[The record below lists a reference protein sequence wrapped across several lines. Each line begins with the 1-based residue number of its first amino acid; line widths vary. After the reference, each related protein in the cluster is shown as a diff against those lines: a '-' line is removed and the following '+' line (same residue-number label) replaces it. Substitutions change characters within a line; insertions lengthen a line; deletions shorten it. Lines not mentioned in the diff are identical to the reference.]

1 MFSYKR
7 LNSKNN
13 AKNALR
19 EILQNS
25 NKADLRFVIYHLSE
39 NHVECASDEGGPS
52 AVAKYNLSRE
62 TANAIH
68 RDATN
73 GFDHAALAYN
83 LRTNEVFLLDAV
95 PELAVASCL
104 LLCVMNIL
112 VGVTDAYAPS
122 HAFVGSQKVKEI
134 ARPNIEDYVAAA
146 PRPKTKVVRDSNTGR
161 FMRLEEDCDSF
172 NEDEI
177 IGRRFRLGHRA

>member
-13 AKNALR
+13 AKNALK
-19 EILQNS
+19 EILRNA

-52 AVAKYNLSRE
+52 AVAKYSLSRE
-62 TANAIH
+62 TASAIH

-73 GFDHAALAYN
+73 GFVHAALAYN
-83 LRTNEVFLLDAV
+83 MRTNEVFLLDAV

-112 VGVTDAYAPS
+112 VGVSDS
-122 HAFVGSQKVKEI
+122 FVPNRVFEDEQKQI
-134 ARPNIEDYVAAA
+134 ARPSVPNIEHYVTAE
-146 PRPKTKVVRDSNTGR
+146 PRQKTKVVRDSNTGR
-161 FMRLEEDCDSF
+161 FIRLEEDF
-172 NEDEI
+172 TKEDDI
-177 IGRRFRLGHRA
+177 IGRRFRLGHRS